1 VHILEFS
8 LLLLIVSYA
17 AGLVGALTGL
27 GGGVV
32 LVPTL
37 VLLFGVD
44 IHYAMGA
51 SLISVIATS
60 SGAAVAFVREGYTN
74 LRIAMFLEMA
84 AVVGAVAGALLAAHL
99 DASTIAVIFGG
110 VLALSSY
117 FSFTRREEAESERAS
132 HPWAVRLGLAGSY
145 PTEAGPRD
153 YHVQHVPAGAGLM
166 ALAGALSGLLGI
178 GAGAVKVLAMDQAMR
193 LPYKVSTATSNF
205 VIGITAAASAG
216 VYFTRGYVDPGLT
229 MPVMLGVLLGAL
241 TGARVMVGTTGRGL
255 RILFSIVI
263 LVLAAEMIY
272 QGLGGGL

>member
-1 VHILEFS
+1 LHTLEFS
-8 LLLLIVSYA
+8 LLLLTVSYA

-60 SGAAVAFVREGYTN
+60 SGAAAAFVREGYTN
-74 LRIAMFLEMA
+74 LRIAMFLEVA
-84 AVVGAVAGALLAAHL
+84 AVIGAVAGALLAAHL
-99 DASTIAVIFGG
+99 DASVIAVVFGV
-110 VLALSSY
+110 VLAISSY
-117 FSFTRREEAESERAS
+117 FSFERREGAEPERAS
-132 HPWAVRLGLAGSY
+132 HPWAVRLGLDGSY
-145 PTEAGPRD
+145 RTEAGLRD
-153 YHVQHVPAGAGLM
+153 YRVQHVPAGAGLM

-229 MPVMLGVLLGAL
+229 MPVMLGVMLGAL
-241 TGARVMVGTTGRGL
+241 TGARAMVGIRGRSL
-255 RILFSIVI
+255 RVTFSVVI

-272 QGLGGGL
+272 QGLRGGL

>member
-1 VHILEFS
+1 MHILEFS
-8 LLLLIVSYA
+8 LLLFAVSYA

-32 LVPTL
+32 LVPAL

-60 SGAAVAFVREGYTN
+60 SGAAAAFVREGFTN

-84 AVVGAVAGALLAAHL
+84 AVVGAVAGALLATHL
-99 DASTIAVIFGG
+99 NASVIAVIFGG
-110 VLALSSY
+110 VLAFSSY
-117 FSFTRREEAESERAS
+117 FSLRRREGAEAHPAS
-132 HPWAVRLGLAGSY
+132 HPWALRLGLEGSY
-145 PTEAGPRD
+145 HSATGPRH
-153 YHVQHVPAGAGLM
+153 YSVQHVPAGAALM
-166 ALAGALSGLLGI
+166 GLAGALSGLLGI

-241 TGARVMVGTTGRGL
+241 SGARIMVGAKSRRL
-255 RILFSIVI
+255 RLVFSIVI

-272 QGLGGGL
+272 QGLTGGR